1 MSNKKSF
8 MDIDNILSEGLYKKI
23 INKIANKIAVRN
35 IKKDPKTKK
44 DVDNLNKE
52 LKDLWDDFNK
62 FANEVDPNH
71 KSFKPKKVTI
81 DDLIG

>member
-1 MSNKKSF
+1 M
-8 MDIDNILSEGLYKKI
+8 DNILSEGLYKKI
-23 INKIANKIAVRN
+23 IKKIANKIAVRN

-62 FANEVDPNH
+62 FAKEVDPNH